1 MSNKKHIAL
10 IGAGL
15 VGSLL
20 AIYLRKRD
28 YQVSVFER
36 RPDMRKK
43 GYEGGRSINLAL
55 SNRGIRALEEVGL
68 ADALKKE
75 AIPMHGRMIHD
86 LQGHLSFQP
95 YGKEGEYINSVSRS
109 GLNKIL
115 MSEAERL
122 GANFFFERRIHQV
135 DFEKTSITFQTS
147 NHETQ
152 TSNFDLIIGTDGA
165 FSAVRLAMQLTD
177 RFDYQQDYIDHGY
190 KELHIP
196 SDQAGN
202 YQMEKNA
209 LHIWPRESYML
220 IALPNPDGSF
230 TLTLFFPFEGDP
242 SFSQLK
248 TEQDVASFFKRVF
261 PDAYAL
267 MPEVLKDFFHNPT
280 SSLVTV
286 KCFPW
291 VKNKT
296 LLIGDAAHAIV
307 PFYGQGMNAGFEDCR
322 ELNLLLDKH
331 RDDWEKVLPAF
342 QELRKPNADAIAQ
355 LALDNFIEMRDLVND
370 PDFILRKKIEAELH
384 KRYPTQWIPLYSMV
398 TFREDI
404 PYAVAYATGQKQ
416 KKIMEEVLRL
426 PNITTSWEQ
435 LRFEEIIEKLND
447 QSISV

>member
-1 MSNKKHIAL
+1 
-10 IGAGL
+10 
-15 VGSLL
+15 
-20 AIYLRKRD
+20 
-28 YQVSVFER
+28 
-36 RPDMRKK
+36 
-43 GYEGGRSINLAL
+43 
-55 SNRGIRALEEVGL
+55 
-68 ADALKKE
+68 
-75 AIPMHGRMIHD
+75 
-86 LQGHLSFQP
+86 
-95 YGKEGEYINSVSRS
+95 
-109 GLNKIL
+109 